1 MGCLARMNFLKA
13 NWSELTH
20 AYGDASDVPQLIQS
34 IQSSDEDEREEAL
47 DELYSNIW
55 HQGTVYEATV
65 KALPILIELYKKKKV
80 IDLDG
85 LAFLIIL
92 ITDGKGYH
100 QVHSQEENSSEIIE
114 LIRKEQQVIS
124 LIRDIFEPN
133 LNLFLPYLEHENE
146 DIRSNTACTL
156 SQYPAHATTIVP
168 KVKAVLKKELSEVVI
183 PYLVDCI
190 DELKNYNGSTK

>member
-1 MGCLARMNFLKA
+1 MGCLARMNFHKA

-65 KALPILIELYKKKKV
+65 KALPVLLELYIKKKV

-92 ITDGKGYH
+92 IADGKGYH
-100 QVHSQEENSSEIIE
+100 QVHSQEENGSEIIE
-114 LIRKEQQVIS
+114 LIRNEQEVVAQ
-124 LIRDIFEPN
+124 IRDIFEPN
-133 LNLFLPYLEHENE
+133 LALFLPYLEHEND
-146 DIRSNTACTL
+146 DIRSNAACMF
-156 SQYPAHATTIVP
+156 SQYPAHATITIP
-168 KVKAVLKKELSEVVI
+168 KIQSALKKEVSEEVI
-183 PYLVDCI
+183 THLEDCI
-190 DELKNYNGSTK
+190 EELKNYNGPTK